1 MNKSKK
7 TTQKKVQNKYQN
19 KTAKRIHK
27 LEKNSNLEK
36 NKKPETHKSKK
47 SLKIKSEL
55 VKLFIETLTSIK
67 LYHWRTHSYS
77 EHKAT
82 DELYTQLDEKV
93 DEFVEIMQGKM
104 LSPNRIEEINDVIR
118 MATPSKKNDLL
129 ERMLQFNEKM
139 QKLDTVF
146 DKKKDSDLL
155 NLRDEIMGLV
165 NRFIYLYSFDKI

>member
-1 MNKSKK
+1 MTNHKK
-7 TTQKKVQNKYQN
+7 TTIKKAQNKHQN
-19 KTAKRIHK
+19 KTAKRITK
-27 LEKNSNLEK
+27 SGKKSNLEK
-36 NKKPETHKSKK
+36 TETKPKK
-47 SLKIKSEL
+47 SLKAKSEL

-67 LYHWRTHSYS
+67 LYHWRTHSYA

-82 DELYTQLDEKV
+82 DDLYSQLDGKV

-104 LSPNRIEEINDVIR
+104 FSPNRIEEINDVIR

-129 ERMLQFNEKM
+129 ERMLKFNEHM
-139 QKLDTVF
+139 QNLDIIF

-155 NLRDEIMGLV
+155 NLRDEIMGIV